1 MTVQLDGRDKQT
13 PLQLNLPSLMRWL
26 EPNVG
31 SEIMTVIETPE
42 GPGRLI
48 SKWREEGPVSADVLK
63 EWKEESG
70 WPSWLTLAEAALFLD
85 APELLQVIDEF
96 LSPGEHAVMSLVR
109 RRWLGDTH
117 LNEAIESALNVVT
130 HPDTRDLALEGRLRM
145 ERGLVRFESGDIEGA
160 EQDLTWAETR
170 LKSVAKASR
179 DHDLS
184 LLNKAAYHLA
194 QGEALMALQVYGDIS
209 RKAGHA
215 HETVAISRLGA
226 SRIRHAIGHDFDAGR
241 HAWNAHKHAIMAGQS
256 QMAIEAGSLFL
267 DLSYE
272 HQDENA
278 KLMHVQVEEAQPVG
292 VNEERP
298 SLSVHPDDIAGV
310 FAWCVEKLEPGY
322 SGPDRPAVRAMLTLA
337 HRMNRMEV
345 FADLMSSPDL
355 VDDPMLA
362 AVAQACAPDDTTTA
376 MWGKCLATLTVLDS
390 NRL

>member
-1 MTVQLDGRDKQT
+1 
-13 PLQLNLPSLMRWL
+13 MRWL

-117 LNEAIESALNVVT
+117 FNEAIESALNVVT

-310 FAWCVEKLEPGY
+310 FAWCVENLEPGY

-337 HRMNRMEV
+337 HRMKRMEV

-376 MWGKCLATLTVLDS
+376 MWGKRLATLTVLDS

>member
-1 MTVQLDGRDKQT
+1 
-13 PLQLNLPSLMRWL
+13 
-26 EPNVG
+26 
-31 SEIMTVIETPE
+31 MTVINTPE

-48 SKWREEGPVSADVLK
+48 SKWREEGPVAPEVLK

-85 APELLQVIDEF
+85 APELLEVIEGF
-96 LSPGEHAVMSLVR
+96 LTPGELAVLSLFR
-109 RRWLGDTH
+109 RRWLGDSH
-117 LNEAIESALNVVT
+117 LTEAIETALEVVT
-130 HPDTRDLALEGRLRM
+130 HPETRDLALEGRLRM
-145 ERGLVRFESGDIEGA
+145 ERGLVRYEAGDSEGA

-215 HETVAISRLGA
+215 HETIAISRLGA

-267 DLSYE
+267 DLSYD
-272 HQDENA
+272 HQDAEA
-278 KLMHVQVEEAQPVG
+278 TFMRVQVEEASPVG
-292 VNEERP
+292 VDEDRP
-298 SLSVHPDDIAGV
+298 TLAVHPDDISSV
-310 FAWCVEKLEPGY
+310 FNWCIEHLEPGY
-322 SGPDRPAVRAMLTLA
+322 SGPDRPALRAMLTLA
-337 HRMNRMEV
+337 HRMGRMEV
-345 FADLMSSPDL
+345 FDELMASPET

-362 AVAQACAPDDTTTA
+362 AVAQACAEDDSITT
-376 MWGKCLATLTVLDS
+376 MWGKRLATLTVLDS
-390 NRL
+390 NRR